1 MKRSMMTV
9 ALTKDP
15 EAPTFSAADFG
26 LETDGGN
33 SLGRGIGDMALSEF
47 HSYSGKPFSERL

>member
-15 EAPTFSAADFG
+15 EAPTFSAVDFG
-26 LETDGGN
+26 LEADRGN
-33 SLGRGIGDMALSEF
+33 RLGRGIGDMALPEF
-47 HSYSGKPFSERL
+47 HSYSGKPFSEHV